1 MFCKQKPIPLPKSLE
16 HWYGDLVAVDRLRAV
31 LEDPALQVAIATL
44 CAAAAP
50 SAIALAGTSGE
61 QNAARLSWLAG
72 YHDAFRD
79 LVKLTRLPARATE
92 LPAEWSHI
100 A

>member
-1 MFCKQKPIPLPKSLE
+1 MFFKQKAVALPKSLE
-16 HWYGDLVAVDRLRAV
+16 HWYGDLVAVDRLREV
-31 LEDPALQVAIATL
+31 LEEPALQVAIATL

-50 SAIALAGTSGE
+50 SAIALVGTTGDH
-61 QNAARLSWLAG
+61 NAARLNWLAG